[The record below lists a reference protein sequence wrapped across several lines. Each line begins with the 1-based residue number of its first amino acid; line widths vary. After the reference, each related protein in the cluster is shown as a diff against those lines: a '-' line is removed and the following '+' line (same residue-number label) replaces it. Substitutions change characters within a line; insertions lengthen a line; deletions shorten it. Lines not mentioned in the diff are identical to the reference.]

1 MTDEGCAIQ
10 DGDVSADEVLS
21 SFGDDVGRREQVCV
35 ASAGE
40 GPESKRSVVDHYAV
54 IGNARGKGIPIVDQV

>member
-10 DGDVSADEVLS
+10 DGDVSADEVFS
-21 SFGDDVGRREQVCV
+21 SFGGVVGRREQVRV

-40 GPESKRSVVDHYAV
+40 GPEAKRSVVDHHAV
-54 IGNARGKGIPIVDQV
+54 IGNARRQRLPDR